1 MGVQPLVV
9 QTLHYRKIFFGSQG
23 GNFGSPLSLDFG
35 FLVFSFILLYRHH
48 ILKFY
53 NQKQILQRKA
63 QPSKVKPHN
72 KKIAKLQKKNLHD
85 IGQKQSLEKLE
96 QKKLGRKMFIA
107 WWVLCYEKP
116 QHYGITII
124 NLKTIVRAFYY
135 LQKSHDHVLL
145 LCFKVMV
152 W

>member
-1 MGVQPLVV
+1 
-9 QTLHYRKIFFGSQG
+9 
-23 GNFGSPLSLDFG
+23 
-35 FLVFSFILLYRHH
+35 
-48 ILKFY
+48 
-53 NQKQILQRKA
+53 
-63 QPSKVKPHN
+63 
-72 KKIAKLQKKNLHD
+72 
-85 IGQKQSLEKLE
+85 
-96 QKKLGRKMFIA
+96 MFIA

-124 NLKTIVRAFYY
+124 NLKTIVRVFYY